1 MESFLGTWT
10 ANLSKSRRHAN
21 HQFESATLGFEMS
34 GDAVQVTHSGVNAKG
49 EQESGT
55 TTFHPD
61 GKEYPVVG
69 APGVVAVAEWV
80 GTRILETTAKKDGK
94 VVGHG
99 TYEISDDGQT
109 LTATVAG
116 IDASGKD
123 FEQIIVWA
131 RETS

>member
-1 MESFLGTWT
+1 MESLLGTWT

-21 HQFESATLGFEMS
+21 HQFESATLRFEMS
-34 GDAVQVTHSGVNAKG
+34 GNAVQVTHSGVNAKG

-61 GKEYPVVG
+61 GKEYPVAQ

-123 FEQIIVWA
+123 FEQIIVWD
-131 RETS
+131 RETG

>member
-1 MESFLGTWT
+1 MDSFLGTWT

-49 EQESGT
+49 DHESGT

-61 GKEYPVVG
+61 GKEYPVAE

-94 VVGHG
+94 IVGHG

-109 LTATVAG
+109 LTVTVAG
-116 IDASGKD
+116 VDASGKD
-123 FEQIIVWA
+123 FEQIIVWD
-131 RETS
+131 RETG